1 MGVSR
6 DMAILLPKLVNEF
19 IGTFFLVLVVCITG
33 TNGDVYKCTGITPAV
48 AIGGMLMV
56 PAHPPFLNMTPSQ
69 VLVFMGGHVSGF
81 IVASNYF

>member
-1 MGVSR
+1 MCSHSKADTTEFRKFDKLRMGLSR
-6 DMAILLPKLVNEF
+6 DMAVLLPKLVNEF

-56 PAHPPFLNMTPSQ
+56 TIRFFL
-69 VLVFMGGHVSGF
+69 
-81 IVASNYF
+81 